1 MITVDPPTSLSL
13 KSFLNSKRKKKKS
26 EGMCLG
32 CQESIDKVLPFL
44 FSVSDS

>member
-13 KSFLNSKRKKKKS
+13 KSFLNSKRKKKS